1 MEILN
6 LIIEMLNKTAGFIRD
21 LLSYKTVY
29 TVTGAFFTRKFK
41 KARHFHKY
49 AVLVAARNEEA
60 VIGNLIDSINK
71 QDYPRELVTVFV
83 VADNCTDSTAA
94 VARKNG
100 AVCYERLDTQ
110 HCTKGY
116 ALQFLVECIRRDY
129 GIEAFEGYFLFDAD
143 NLLKQD
149 YITRMNESFDEGL
162 KIITSYRNAKNFGD
176 NWISASY
183 GLHWLRTIRKK
194 HRARSLFHLAT
205 RIQGTGF
212 LFANELI
219 KNGWNYVSLT
229 EDRAFCA
236 DAVTQGYQISYN
248 HDAQF
253 YDEQPVSLK
262 IALRQRLRW
271 AKGHLQAFA
280 ETGPTLFKH
289 IFITKGMANKDCPN
303 VPWYKKLFNNLRLRF
318 MSLDVLSVVFPRS
331 LFILLRRVLVYLLK
345 FAVILMG
352 GHFVF
357 KIFKINIFGLFRFE
371 QPLECNVLSLTVAT
385 LYTTIVS
392 CFDKVLNAVYVF
404 IIEARRIE
412 YIPLI
417 KKIWFCLTFPL
428 FDIIGK
434 YSLLVA
440 LFTKVEWKSIPHT
453 AAVNIDDIKK
463 GAKKKKA

>member
-6 LIIEMLNKTAGFIRD
+6 LIIEIINKAASFIRN
-21 LLSYKTVY
+21 LLSYKGVY

-83 VADNCTDSTAA
+83 VADNCTDATAA
-94 VARKNG
+94 AARKNG
-100 AVCYERLDTQ
+100 AICYERLDTQ

-116 ALQFLVECIRRDY
+116 ALQFLVECIGRDY

-162 KIITSYRNAKNFGD
+162 KIITSYRNAKHFGD

-183 GLHWLRTIRKK
+183 GLHWLRTIRKE
-194 HRARSLFHLAT
+194 HRA
-205 RIQGTGF
+205 
-212 LFANELI
+212 
-219 KNGWNYVSLT
+219 
-229 EDRAFCA
+229 
-236 DAVTQGYQISYN
+236 
-248 HDAQF
+248 
-253 YDEQPVSLK
+253 
-262 IALRQRLRW
+262 
-271 AKGHLQAFA
+271 
-280 ETGPTLFKH
+280 
-289 IFITKGMANKDCPN
+289 
-303 VPWYKKLFNNLRLRF
+303 
-318 MSLDVLSVVFPRS
+318 RS
-331 LFILLRRVLVYLLK
+331 LFILLRRTLVYLLK

-357 KIFKINIFGLFRFE
+357 RIFNINIFGLFRFE

-385 LYTTIVS
+385 LYTTVVS
-392 CFDKVLNAVYVF
+392 CFNKVLNAAYVF

-412 YIPLI
+412 AIPLF
-417 KKIWFCLTFPL
+417 KKIWFCITFPL

-440 LFTKVEWKSIPHT
+440 LFTKVE
-453 AAVNIDDIKK
+453 
-463 GAKKKKA
+463 